1 MKSKTRPNDL
11 IICEYEN
18 KDINKPIKI
27 IQGSDQNEIKK
38 LKIYYVKTFKRESKR
53 IQIYEKKRRF
63 PDEKIKIIIKNDESI
78 TNISKLFKG
87 CKNLKS
93 VNFDNFD
100 FSNIKT
106 EDVKGLFYNCG
117 DLLIKPDLKKYENN
131 NLKFD
136 DIYGTEDEE
145 EEIKKEEEKKEEER
159 NDFQPINVEEIS
171 DLYDYSNPEDLL
183 RSTEI
188 VRIRMSNLGEQ

>member
-1 MKSKTRPNDL
+1 MGLMKSKTRPNDL

-38 LKIYYVKTFKRESKR
+38 LKIYYVKTFKGESKR

-117 DLLIKPDLKKYENN
+117 GDLLIIPDLKKYENN

-136 DIYGTEDEE
+136 DIYGTED
-145 EEIKKEEEKKEEER
+145 
-159 NDFQPINVEEIS
+159 
-171 DLYDYSNPEDLL
+171 
-183 RSTEI
+183 
-188 VRIRMSNLGEQ
+188 

>member
-1 MKSKTRPNDL
+1 MGVMKSKTRPNDL

-38 LKIYYVKTFKRESKR
+38 LKIYYVKTFKGESKR

-63 PDEKIKIIIKNDESI
+63 PDEKIKIIIKNEESI
-78 TNISKLFKG
+78 TNIQKLFKG
-87 CKNLKS
+87 CKNLKR

-106 EDVKGLFYNCG
+106 EDVKGLFYNC
-117 DLLIKPDLKKYENN
+117 DNLEHPELKKYENDD
-131 NLKFD
+131 LKFD
-136 DIYGTEDEE
+136 DSDIYGPNSKDSED
-145 EEIKKEEEKKEEER
+145 EEEKKEEG
-159 NDFQPINVEEIS
+159 INVVDIG
-171 DLYDYSNPEDLL
+171 DLYDDNNNEDIL
-183 RSTEI
+183 RRNEI
-188 VRIRMSNLGEQ
+188 IRIRMSNLRELN

>member
-1 MKSKTRPNDL
+1 MGVMKSKTRPNDL

-27 IQGSDQNEIKK
+27 IRGCKENEKEIKK
-38 LKIYYVKTFKRESKR
+38 LKIYYVKKFNEGSKR
-53 IQIYEKKRRF
+53 IPIYKKKIIF
-63 PDEKIKIIIKNDESI
+63 PDEKIKIIIKNEESI
-78 TNISKLFKG
+78 TNIQKLFKG
-87 CKNLKS
+87 CKNLKR

-117 DLLIKPDLKKYENN
+117 GDLLIIPDLKKYENN

-145 EEIKKEEEKKEEER
+145 EEEIK
-159 NDFQPINVEEIS
+159 
-171 DLYDYSNPEDLL
+171 Y
-183 RSTEI
+183 
-188 VRIRMSNLGEQ
+188 

>member
-1 MKSKTRPNDL
+1 MGVMKSKTRPNDL

-63 PDEKIKIIIKNDESI
+63 PDEKIKIIIKNEESI
-78 TNISKLFKG
+78 TNIQKLFKG
-87 CKNLKS
+87 CKNLKR

-106 EDVKGLFYNCG
+106 EDVKGLFYNC
-117 DLLIKPDLKKYENN
+117 DNLEHPDLKKYENDD
-131 NLKFD
+131 LKFND
-136 DIYGTEDEE
+136 SDIYGPNSKDSED
-145 EEIKKEEEKKEEER
+145 EEEKKEEG
-159 NDFQPINVEEIS
+159 INVIC
-171 DLYDYSNPEDLL
+171 DLYDDNNNEDIL
-183 RSTEI
+183 RRNEI
-188 VRIRMSNLGEQ
+188 VRIRMSNLRELN